1 MSNYTLL
8 IYTNDMALKTYYK
21 NIETA
26 YGDSSGIDL
35 LIPKQHIIE
44 PTYLS
49 ESGCGTKIPL
59 GIYCEMISP
68 QNRNVAFDIR
78 SRSSMGLRTPFRLS
92 NSQGLIDAG
101 YRGELCIIVD
111 NVSCK
116 VQTIE
121 TQSKLVQISL
131 GSLEHNITV
140 KVVDYFEDLSVSRR
154 GNNGFGSSG

>member
-1 MSNYTLL
+1 MSKYTLL
-8 IYTNDMALKTYYK
+8 VYTNDMGLKTYYSAL
-21 NIETA
+21 ESA

-35 LIPKQHIIE
+35 IIPKQHIID
-44 PTYLS
+44 PTLLS
-49 ESGCGTKIPL
+49 ENGCGTKIPL

-68 QNRNVAFDIR
+68 DNKSVAYDIR
-78 SRSSMGLRTPFRLS
+78 ARSSMGLRTPFRLS

-116 VQTIE
+116 VQTMDSY
-121 TQSKLVQISL
+121 SKLVQISL
-131 GSLEHNITV
+131 GSLEHNIVV
-140 KVVDYFEDLSVSRR
+140 KVVENFDDLSITRR